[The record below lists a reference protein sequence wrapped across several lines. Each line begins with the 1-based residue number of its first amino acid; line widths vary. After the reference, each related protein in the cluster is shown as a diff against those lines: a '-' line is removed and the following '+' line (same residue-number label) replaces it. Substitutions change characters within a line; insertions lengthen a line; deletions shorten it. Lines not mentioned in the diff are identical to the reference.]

1 MRTASEWQSYNTTRL
16 PLSRIDP
23 KSLYSVMRKRYSG
36 KKSLGSFFSSEA
48 YRSKPCIH
56 LIVQYCLDRLRRSPQ
71 VIPTTKYMH
80 CEKSIKEATCVSI
93 LLLCLCLLLSWR
105 WRSFSDIGKASVLK
119 LCRVWLMRI
128 APSGSMPV
136 QIRWMISIR
145 KKEESWSEAS
155 EAFQPI
161 PVIVKKLIKWLRWAQ
176 MFTLWGA
183 SLV

>member
-1 MRTASEWQSYNTTRL
+1 MARKHIQKRIAYSSEYISGHNCVLFAVVRVSNLAAMRTASEWQSYNTTRL

-93 LLLCLCLLLSWR
+93 LLLCLCLLLS
-105 WRSFSDIGKASVLK
+105 
-119 LCRVWLMRI
+119 
-128 APSGSMPV
+128 
-136 QIRWMISIR
+136 
-145 KKEESWSEAS
+145 
-155 EAFQPI
+155 
-161 PVIVKKLIKWLRWAQ
+161 
-176 MFTLWGA
+176 
-183 SLV
+183 